1 MFGDIKSLKNFLNN
15 PPAQLT
21 AMFTGESKSIPN
33 KREQLC
39 SFKKKYLSVKRI
51 AKKPHFPR

>member
-1 MFGDIKSLKNFLNN
+1 MFGDIKSLKKIVNN

-33 KREQLC
+33 KKNSCAALRKNTYQ
-39 SFKKKYLSVKRI
+39 
-51 AKKPHFPR
+51 

>member
-21 AMFTGESKSIPN
+21 AMFTGE
-33 KREQLC
+33 R
-39 SFKKKYLSVKRI
+39 R
-51 AKKPHFPR
+51 AFPTKENSCAALRKNTYQ